1 MYVAMIYTTT
11 MNPRNSPDSTS
22 VPAVFIGR
30 ALQAI
35 GSTTTFI
42 VGYATLRDMID
53 AENIGKTL
61 GLLNSFQSAGALSG
75 PAMAGVLLELT
86 GYWITWGTVFLVIL
100 SNLIMRLAMIEKPQ
114 RRPRCVDVGPRER
127 GVSTSQTPGPPTVP
141 EVVDS
146 NSTLLS
152 GTSPQSYGSTGGKD
166 RNLNRKSITTAS
178 FYKVIM
184 SQPRVIIGLGSYM
197 AHGSLISSYSTTIP
211 THVKRAFGWGSLSTG
226 LLFATLQVP
235 NLVLSPIYGWIRD
248 RVGTRLPVTLGFQ
261 LLALLLW
268 LLGAADQGQYPWAVS
283 EDNAKTTYAIAVIGI
298 GCFQPLLSGV
308 GTIEIT
314 RE

>member
-1 MYVAMIYTTT
+1 
-11 MNPRNSPDSTS
+11 MNLTS
-22 VPAVFIGR
+22 HPVPAVFIGR

-42 VGYATLRDMID
+42 VGYATLRDTID
-53 AENIGKTL
+53 AENIGKSL

-75 PAMAGVLLELT
+75 PAMAGILLELA
-86 GYWITWGTVFLVIL
+86 GYWVTWGTVLLVIL
-100 SNLIMRLAMIEKPQ
+100 LNLIMRFAMIEKSQ
-114 RRPRCVDVGPRER
+114 RGPRRVDIGPRHR
-127 GVSTSQTPGPPTVP
+127 GISTSQTPEPPTVP
-141 EVVDS
+141 EVGNS

-152 GTSPQSYGSTGGKD
+152 GAPAQSYGSTGGSD
-166 RNLNRKSITTAS
+166 GNLNRKSISAAS
-178 FYKVIM
+178 FYKVTLI
-184 SQPRVIIGLGSYM
+184 QPRVIVGLGSYI
-197 AHGSLISSYSTTIP
+197 AHGSLVSSYSTTIP
-211 THVKRAFGWGSLSTG
+211 THVKGAFGWGSLSIG
-226 LLFATLQVP
+226 ILFATLQVP

-261 LLALLLW
+261 LLALLIW

-283 EDNAKTTYAIAVIGI
+283 EDSAKTTYAIAVFGI